1 MPKRFQE
8 FLRDESAAVSVDWV
22 VLTAVI
28 VSMILMLFTILTES
42 VYTDATMAIVD
53 DMGTAVA
60 Y

>member
-53 DMGTAVA
+53 DMGTAVS